1 MFRLNRECR
10 NDIKYNLKQ
19 DYPNEG
25 VLFIDLMPT
34 FMDIKLMNKLADTI
48 VEAVESLDIDT
59 VIAPE
64 SRGYILGT
72 LVAHK
77 LNANVIPVRKHGKLP
92 EDFIQGSYT
101 YDTEYSTATLDLPK
115 CDLKDKNCLFVDDV
129 YALGG
134 TYYACKRLVELA
146 GGKVFGGACIYNVE
160 LNDNPEIT
168 SFLFPEDLDRSNIL

>member
-1 MFRLNRECR
+1 MFRMSKEDRSS
-10 NDIKYNLKQ
+10 IKYNLKQ

-34 FMDIKLMNKLADTI
+34 FMDMKLMNKLADTI
-48 VEAVESLDIDT
+48 VEATEGLDIDT
-59 VIAPE
+59 IIAPE

-77 LNANVIPVRKHGKLP
+77 LNANIIPVRKHGKLP
-92 EDFIQGSYT
+92 LEFVQDSYT

-115 CDLKDKNCLFVDDV
+115 CDLNKKKCLFVDDV

-134 TYYACKRLVELA
+134 TYYACKRLVEHA
-146 GGKVFGGACIYNVE
+146 GGALYGGACIYNVGI
-160 LNDNPEIT
+160 NNNHEII
-168 SFLFPEDLDRSNIL
+168 SFIFPEDLDKSNIL

>member
-1 MFRLNRECR
+1 MFRID
-10 NDIKYNLKQ
+10 NDVRKSIKYNLKQ

-34 FMDIKLMNKLADTI
+34 FMDMSLMNKLSDAI
-48 VEAVESLDIDT
+48 VEAAEGLNIDT
-59 VIAPE
+59 IIAPE

-77 LNANVIPVRKHGKLP
+77 LNANIIPVRKHGKLP
-92 EDFIQGSYT
+92 GEFVQGSYT
-101 YDTEYSTATLDLPK
+101 YDTEYSKATLDLPK
-115 CDLKDKNCLFVDDV
+115 CDLNNKNCLFVDDV

-146 GGKVFGGACIYNVE
+146 GGKMYGGACIYNVG
-160 LNDNPEIT
+160 LNNNHEII
-168 SFLFPEDLDRSNIL
+168 SFIFPEDLDKSNIL

>member
-1 MFRLNRECR
+1 MFRMSKEDRKS
-10 NDIKYNLKQ
+10 IKYNLKQ

-34 FMDIKLMNKLADTI
+34 FMDMKLIDKLAETI
-48 VEAVESLDIDT
+48 ADAARDLNIDA

-72 LVAHK
+72 LVAYK
-77 LNANVIPVRKHGKLP
+77 LNADIIPVRKHGKLP
-92 EDFIQGSYT
+92 EEFVQGSYT

-115 CDLKDKNCLFVDDV
+115 CDLNKKNCLFVDDV

-146 GGKVFGGACIYNVE
+146 GGKLFGGACIYNVG
-160 LNDNPEIT
+160 LNDNPEII
-168 SFLFPEDLDRSNIL
+168 SFLFPEDLDKSNIL

>member
-1 MFRLNRECR
+1 MFRMSKENR
-10 NDIKYNLKQ
+10 NFIKYNLKQ

-34 FMDIKLMNKLADTI
+34 FMDMKLMNMLADAI
-48 VEAVESLDIDT
+48 VEATECLDVDT

-115 CDLKDKNCLFVDDV
+115 CDLKDKKCIFVDDV

-146 GGKVFGGACIYNVE
+146 GGKVFGGACIYNVG
-160 LNDNPEIT
+160 LNDNPEII
-168 SFLFPEDLDRSNIL
+168 SFLFPEDLDKSGIL